1 MNKYLKCP
9 KCGGDLEKIKVGLKC
24 KNTLITDLALAYLKK
39 VKYGENTISYRDFE
53 KCSYF
58 KFFLKDKGE

>member
-1 MNKYLKCP
+1 MNKCP
-9 KCGGDLEKIKVGLKC
+9 KCGCDLETLKVGLKC

-39 VKYGENTISYRDFE
+39 VKYGEKAISYQDFE

-58 KFFLKDKGE
+58 KFKDKEK